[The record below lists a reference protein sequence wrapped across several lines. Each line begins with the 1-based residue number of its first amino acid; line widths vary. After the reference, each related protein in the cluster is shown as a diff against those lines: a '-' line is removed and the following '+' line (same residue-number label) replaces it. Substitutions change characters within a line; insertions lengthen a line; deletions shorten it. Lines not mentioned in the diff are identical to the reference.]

1 MAVSKQRTEWAM
13 LLLRLAVGAYAF
25 LQGFHTLRGLRMPG
39 SLGQVLPLLVGLGQM
54 LAGGLVILGLWMT
67 PAILGLTALVAV
79 PLVSGAFHGA
89 PILGRTQTL
98 LHLLTLMASGLGGA
112 GKAALGKG

>member
-13 LLLRLAVGAYAF
+13 LLLRLAVGGYAF
-25 LQGFHTLRGLRMPG
+25 LQGLQALRGVRIPG
-39 SLGQVLPLLVGLGQM
+39 TVGQLLPLLVGLGQ
-54 LAGGLVILGLWMT
+54 LVAGGLVILGLWLT
-67 PAILGLTALVAV
+67 PAILGLTALVAL

-89 PILGRTQTL
+89 PMLGRTQTL
-98 LHLLTLMASGLGGA
+98 LHLLTLMASGLGGP